1 VIGVEQT
8 RCGFAAGETRLTAV
22 RTCKRAYAV
31 IHALLNTV
39 AADFSVHFGGPLP
52 FVHELSSD
60 SPCRAPVPLRIA
72 IAGL

>member
-1 VIGVEQT
+1 MIRKTWLPVSL
-8 RCGFAAGETRLTAV
+8 AATVARD
-22 RTCKRAYAV
+22 
-31 IHALLNTV
+31 HALLNMLL
-39 AADFSVHFGGPLP
+39 ADFLPRFGAYLP